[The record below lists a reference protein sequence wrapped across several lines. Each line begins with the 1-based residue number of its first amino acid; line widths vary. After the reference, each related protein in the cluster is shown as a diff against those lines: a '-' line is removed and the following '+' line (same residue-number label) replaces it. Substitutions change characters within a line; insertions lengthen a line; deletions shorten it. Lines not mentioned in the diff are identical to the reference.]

1 MKLNKY
7 IDHTLLKAD
16 ATQESIK
23 ELCRQAKE
31 YDFMSVCINSSNIEL
46 AKEELKGTDVKI
58 CTVIGFPL
66 GATTTESKVFE
77 TTDAIE
83 KGADEVDMVL
93 NIGALKSKNFDI
105 VLRDISEVAKAAH
118 NKGKILKVILETCLL
133 EKDEIIKACQL
144 SKEAGADFVKTSTGF
159 STGGAKEE
167 YVALMRKTVGDL
179 MGVKASGGIRTL
191 EKARLM
197 IENGATRLGVS
208 AGVQIMEE
216 LESEN

>member
-16 ATQESIK
+16 ATQESIN

-167 YVALMRKTVGDL
+167 DVALMRKTVGDL

-191 EKARLM
+191 EKSRLM

>member
-16 ATQESIK
+16 AKQESIK

-118 NKGKILKVILETCLL
+118 NNGKILKVILETCLL

-167 YVALMRKTVGDL
+167 DVALMRKTVGDQ

>member
-16 ATQESIK
+16 ATQESIN

-167 YVALMRKTVGDL
+167 DVALMRKTVGDL

>member
-7 IDHTLLKAD
+7 VDHTLLKAD

-167 YVALMRKTVGDL
+167 DVALMRKTVGDL